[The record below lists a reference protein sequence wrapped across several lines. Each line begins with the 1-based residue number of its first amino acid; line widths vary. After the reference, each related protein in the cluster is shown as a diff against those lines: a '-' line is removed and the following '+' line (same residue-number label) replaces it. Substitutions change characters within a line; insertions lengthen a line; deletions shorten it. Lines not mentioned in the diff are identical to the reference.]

1 MSTFTSSNMFDVL
14 PSALFERIT
23 TMRRIVKSTVKIQP
37 LNTGSINSTQS
48 ITFQLPQDAIL
59 DLSTLEF
66 SAMVRLPHNGAAAGT
81 PQNYYQGR
89 YLPRNGLASLIS
101 SIDIQINGKSIS
113 NIVGYSYLYN
123 LIKDWVLGKD
133 LSHRAG
139 EVRDPSSFFCHDAGR
154 IVPIRGF
161 PIVRFNNNVATDNKF
176 LRFEQRYFC
185 RDFIGFLNENSQSV
199 INTAMLG
206 LVQIQIWLESP
217 AVLILGS
224 RPSVALAATNS
235 TTTSSLQINRS
246 AGIIPQRANSMEGWL
261 DLVNGAG
268 LQLMTAPAAS
278 TNTSTLSITSYLNDQ
293 QRFMRIG
300 QNWTM
305 GDTGIPIEGNVKIG
319 GLNNGDLGD
328 LNLTNAAAVPA
339 ETNVYVLSDVQF
351 TITRYQFNDSSYYN
365 IVNKVLSEGRAFT
378 IHFKNYDMF
387 TGTPTTSRNQTH
399 RITAASE
406 CLNWV
411 VNTFQLNDR
420 ETQQQVVNTLISPQ
434 AAGEI
439 GVYQATIDSQVASA
453 LPRTFNNSVYFVR
466 NGSKIRT
473 SFYKTDGYAEGNGAP
488 REPWEVYKDNIL
500 FWEGETKGVNKQY
513 EGCQSLYHFIETFY
527 NDILSFQ
534 YNRDKTTQDG
544 EWLLNGYNCTQ
555 SGPVTIEWTTTED
568 TTEYT
573 VNNQLTST
581 DADNIKGFSGVDLR
595 TRINNAC
602 TPVCYVCSTSRLE
615 IGANRN
621 INLFK

>member
-1 MSTFTSSNMFDVL
+1 MSAFNSSFSYDVL

-23 TMRRIVKSTVKIQP
+23 TMKNIGKTTVKIQP
-37 LNTGSINSTQS
+37 LNNGSINSSQS
-48 ITFQLPQDAIL
+48 ITFQLPNDTIL

-66 SAMVRLPHNGAAAGT
+66 SAIVKLPHNGAAAGT

-133 LSHRAG
+133 LSNRAG
-139 EVRDPSSFFCHDAGR
+139 EMRDPSSFFCHDNGK

-161 PIVRFNNNVATDNKF
+161 PIVKYTGTAATDDKF
-176 LRFEQRYFC
+176 LRFQQRYFC

-199 INTAMLG
+199 INTALLG

-217 AVLILGS
+217 AVLMLGS
-224 RPSVALAATNS
+224 KPSVALAATNS

-261 DLVNGAG
+261 DLTNGAG
-268 LQLMTAPAAS
+268 LQLMTAPPNNATMTTVS
-278 TNTSTLSITSYLNDQ
+278 QFLIDQ

-300 QNWTM
+300 QNFTM
-305 GDTGIPIEGNVKIG
+305 GDTGIPIDGNVKIG

-328 LNLTNAAAVPA
+328 LNNTNAAAVPA
-339 ETNVYVLSDVQF
+339 ETNIFVLSDVYF
-351 TITRYQFNDSSYYN
+351 TITRYQFYDPSYYN
-365 IVNKVLSEGRAFT
+365 IVNKVFSENRAFT

-387 TGTPTTSRNQTH
+387 TGTSTTARTQTH

-434 AAGEI
+434 ASGEI
-439 GVYQATIDSQVASA
+439 GVYQATFDSQVASA

-466 NGSKIRT
+466 NGSKIKT
-473 SFYKTDGYAEGNGAP
+473 SYYKLDGNPQGNGAP

-500 FWEGETKGVNKQY
+500 FWEGETKGINKQY

-534 YNRDKTTQDG
+534 YNKDKTTQDG
-544 EWLLNGYNCTQ
+544 EWLLNGYDCTR
-555 SGPVTIEWTTTED
+555 SGPITIEWSTTED

-573 VNNQLTST
+573 VANQLTST
-581 DADNIKGFSGVDLR
+581 DADNIKGFSGVDLK

-602 TPVCYVCSTSRLE
+602 VPVAYTCYTSRLE
-615 IGANRN
+615 IGPNRN
-621 INLFK
+621 IDLYK

>member
-1 MSTFTSSNMFDVL
+1 MSSFTSSNMFDVL

-23 TMRRIVKSTVKIQP
+23 SMKKLDKSTVKIQP
-37 LNTGSINSTQS
+37 LNNGSVNSTQS
-48 ITFQLPQDAIL
+48 ITFQLPNDAVL
-59 DLSTLEF
+59 DLSTLEL
-66 SAMVRLPHNGAAAGT
+66 SALIKLPHNGAAIGT
-81 PQNYYQGR
+81 PQNYYQGK

-101 SIDIQINGKSIS
+101 AIDIQINGKSIS

-133 LSHRAG
+133 LTNRAG
-139 EVRDPSSFFCHDAGR
+139 EMRDPSSFFCHDNGK
-154 IVPIRGF
+154 IIPIRGF
-161 PIVRFNNNVATDNKF
+161 PIVKFTGTTANDDKFVRFQ
-176 LRFEQRYFC
+176 QRYYC
-185 RDFIGFLNENSQSV
+185 RDFIGFLNESSQTI

-224 RPSVALAATNS
+224 KPSVALTATNS
-235 TTTSSLQINRS
+235 TTTSSLQISRT

-268 LQLMTAPAAS
+268 LQLMTAPPNSATMTTVS
-278 TNTSTLSITSYLNDQ
+278 QFLIDQ
-293 QRFMRIG
+293 QRFMRVS
-300 QNWTM
+300 QNFTM
-305 GDTGIPIEGNVKIG
+305 GDTGIAIDGNVKID
-319 GLNNGDLGD
+319 GLNSGNLGD
-328 LNLTNAAAVPA
+328 LNNTNAAAVPA
-339 ETNVYVLSDVQF
+339 ETNIFVLSDIFLTV
-351 TITRYQFNDSSYYN
+351 TRYMFQDSSYYN
-365 IVNKVLSEGRAFT
+365 IINKVFSDNRVFN

-387 TGTPTTSRNQTH
+387 TGPSTTSRNQTH

-434 AAGEI
+434 ASGEV
-439 GVYQATIDSQVASA
+439 GAYQATIDSQIASA

-466 NGSKIRT
+466 NGSKIKT
-473 SFYKTDGYAEGNGAP
+473 SYYKIDGNPVGNGAP
-488 REPWEVYKDNIL
+488 REPWEVYKDNIY

-534 YNRDKTTQDG
+534 YNRDKTTADG
-544 EWLLNGYNCTQ
+544 EWLINGYDCTR
-555 SGPVTIEWTTTED
+555 SGPLTIEWSTTED

-573 VNNQLTST
+573 VTNQLTST
-581 DADNIKGFSGVDLR
+581 DADNIKGFSGVDLK
-595 TRINNAC
+595 TRINAAC
-602 TPVCYVCSTSRLE
+602 TPVCYACYTSRLE
-615 IGANRN
+615 IGAFRN
-621 INLFK
+621 INLYK

>member
-1 MSTFTSSNMFDVL
+1 MSAMFDFL
-14 PSALFERIT
+14 PSGLFERIQK
-23 TMRRIVKSTVKIQP
+23 MKRIGKSTVKIQP
-37 LNTGSINSTQS
+37 LNNGSVNSTQS
-48 ITFQLPQDAIL
+48 ITFQLPNDAIL

-66 SAMVRLPHNGAAAGT
+66 SAVVKTPHNGAIINS
-81 PQNYYQGR
+81 PQYYYQGR

-133 LSHRAG
+133 LSNRVG
-139 EVRDPSSFFCHDAGR
+139 ELRDPSSFFCHDGGK

-161 PIVRFNNNVATDNKF
+161 PIVKYTGTAATDDKF
-176 LRFEQRYFC
+176 LRFQQRYYC
-185 RDFIGFLNENSQSV
+185 RDFIGFLNESSQTV

-206 LVQIQIWLESP
+206 TVQIQIWLESP

-224 RPSVALAATNS
+224 KPSTALAATNS
-235 TTTSSLQINRS
+235 TTNSSLQINRA
-246 AGIIPQRANSMEGWL
+246 AGVIPQRANSMEGWL

-268 LQLMTAPAAS
+268 LQLMTAPAAAAA
-278 TNTSTLSITSYLNDQ
+278 TTTTLSNFLIDQ
-293 QRFMRIG
+293 QRFMRMG

-305 GDTGIPIEGNVKIG
+305 GDTGITIDGNVKIG

-328 LNLTNAAAVPA
+328 LNNVNAAAVVA
-339 ETNVYVLSDVQF
+339 ETNVYTLSDIYF
-351 TITRYQFNDSSYYN
+351 TITRYQFYESTYYD
-365 IVNKVLSEGRAFT
+365 IVNKVFSDGRTFN

-387 TGTPTTSRNQTH
+387 TGPSTTSRTQTH
-399 RITAASE
+399 RITTASE
-406 CLNWV
+406 CVNWV

-420 ETQQQVVNTLISPQ
+420 ETQQQIVNTLISPQ
-434 AAGEI
+434 AAGEL
-439 GVYQATIDSQVASA
+439 GVYQATIDSQIASA
-453 LPRTFNNSVYFVR
+453 LPRTFNNAVYFVR
-466 NGSKIRT
+466 NGSKIRN
-473 SFYKTDGYAEGNGAP
+473 SYYKIDGDPMGNGAP

-500 FWEGETKGVNKQY
+500 FWEGETKGINKQY

-534 YNRDKTTQDG
+534 YNRDKTIQDG
-544 EWLLNGYNCTQ
+544 EMLLSGYNCTQ
-555 SGPVTIEWTTTED
+555 SGPITIEWSTVED

-573 VNNQLTST
+573 NVNQLISA
-581 DADNIKGFSGVDLR
+581 DSDNIKGFSGVDLK
-595 TRINNAC
+595 TRINAAC
-602 TPVCYVCSTSRLE
+602 TPVAYVCYTSRLE

-621 INLFK
+621 INLYK

>member
-1 MSTFTSSNMFDVL
+1 MSSFTSSNMFDVL

-23 TMRRIVKSTVKIQP
+23 SMKKLDKSTVKIQP
-37 LNTGSINSTQS
+37 LNNGSVNSTQS
-48 ITFQLPQDAIL
+48 ITFQLPNDAVL
-59 DLSTLEF
+59 DLSTLEL
-66 SAMVRLPHNGAAAGT
+66 SALIKLPHNGAAIGT
-81 PQNYYQGR
+81 PQNYYQGK

-101 SIDIQINGKSIS
+101 AIDIQINGKSIS

-133 LSHRAG
+133 LTNRAG
-139 EVRDPSSFFCHDAGR
+139 EMRDPSSFFCHDNGK
-154 IVPIRGF
+154 IIPIRGF
-161 PIVRFNNNVATDNKF
+161 PIVKFTGTTANDDKFVRFQ
-176 LRFEQRYFC
+176 QRYYC
-185 RDFIGFLNENSQSV
+185 RDFIGFLNESSQTI

-224 RPSVALAATNS
+224 KPSVALTATNS
-235 TTTSSLQINRS
+235 TTTSSLQISRT

-268 LQLMTAPAAS
+268 LQLMTAPPNSATMTTVS
-278 TNTSTLSITSYLNDQ
+278 QFLIDQ
-293 QRFMRIG
+293 QRFMRVS
-300 QNWTM
+300 QNFTM
-305 GDTGIPIEGNVKIG
+305 GDTGIAIDGNVKID
-319 GLNNGDLGD
+319 GLNSGNLGD
-328 LNLTNAAAVPA
+328 LNNTNAAAVAA
-339 ETNVYVLSDVQF
+339 ETNIFVLSDIFLTV
-351 TITRYQFNDSSYYN
+351 TRYMFQDSSYYN
-365 IVNKVLSEGRAFT
+365 IINKVFSDNRVFN

-387 TGTPTTSRNQTH
+387 TGPSTTSRNQTH

-434 AAGEI
+434 ASGEV
-439 GVYQATIDSQVASA
+439 GAYQATIDSQIASA

-466 NGSKIRT
+466 NGSKIKT
-473 SFYKTDGYAEGNGAP
+473 SYYKIDGNPVGNGAP
-488 REPWEVYKDNIL
+488 REPWEVYKDNIY

-534 YNRDKTTQDG
+534 YNRDKTTADG
-544 EWLLNGYNCTQ
+544 EWLINGYDCTR
-555 SGPVTIEWTTTED
+555 SGPLTIEWSTTED

-573 VNNQLTST
+573 VTNQLTST
-581 DADNIKGFSGVDLR
+581 DADNIKGFSGVDLK
-595 TRINNAC
+595 TRINAAC
-602 TPVCYVCSTSRLE
+602 TPVCYACYTSRLE
-615 IGANRN
+615 IGAFRN
-621 INLFK
+621 INLYK

>member
-1 MSTFTSSNMFDVL
+1 MSTFTSSMNYDVL
-14 PSALFERIT
+14 PSSLFERIS
-23 TMRRIVKSTVKIQP
+23 TMRRIIKSIVKIQP
-37 LNTGSINSTQS
+37 LNNGSINSTQS

-59 DLSTLEF
+59 DLATLEF
-66 SAMVRLPHNGAAAGT
+66 SALIKLPHNGAAINT
-81 PQNYYQGR
+81 PQNYYQGK

-133 LSHRAG
+133 LSNRSG
-139 EVRDPSSFFCHDAGR
+139 EMRDPSSFFCHDAGK
-154 IVPIRGF
+154 IIPIRGF
-161 PIVRFNNNVATDNKF
+161 PIVKYTGTTTTDDKF
-176 LRFEQRYFC
+176 LRFQQRYFC

-224 RPSVALAATNS
+224 KPSVALAATNS
-235 TTTSSLQINRS
+235 TTTSSLQITRS

-261 DLVNGAG
+261 DLTNGAG
-268 LQLMTAPAAS
+268 LQLMAAPPNTANIS
-278 TNTSTLSITSYLNDQ
+278 TVSQFLLDQ
-293 QRFMRIG
+293 QRFMRMG
-300 QNWTM
+300 QNFTM
-305 GDTGIPIEGNVKIG
+305 GDTGIAIDGNVKIG

-328 LNLTNAAAVPA
+328 LNNTNGAAVAA
-339 ETNVYVLSDVQF
+339 ETNVYTLSDVYF

-387 TGTPTTSRNQTH
+387 TGTPTTSRTQTH
-399 RITAASE
+399 RITCASE

-434 AAGEI
+434 STGEV
-439 GVYQATIDSQVASA
+439 GAYQATFDSQIASS
-453 LPRTFNNSVYFVR
+453 LPRSFNNSCYFVR
-466 NGSKIRT
+466 NGSKIKT
-473 SFYKTDGYAEGNGAP
+473 SYYKTDGYAEGNGAP

-534 YNRDKTTQDG
+534 YNRDKTTMDG

-555 SGPVTIEWTTTED
+555 TGPLTIEWSTTED

-573 VNNQLTST
+573 VANQLTST
-581 DADNIKGFSGVDLR
+581 DADNIKGFSGVDLK
-595 TRINNAC
+595 TRINAAC
-602 TPVCYVCSTSRLE
+602 TPVAYVCSTSRLE

>member
-1 MSTFTSSNMFDVL
+1 MSTFTSSMNYDVL
-14 PSALFERIT
+14 PSSLFERIS
-23 TMRRIVKSTVKIQP
+23 TMRRIVKSVVKIQP
-37 LNTGSINSTQS
+37 LNNGSINSTQS

-59 DLSTLEF
+59 DLSSLEF
-66 SAMVRLPHNGAAAGT
+66 SAVIKLPHNGAAINT
-81 PQNYYQGR
+81 PQNYYQGK

-133 LSHRAG
+133 LSNRSG
-139 EVRDPSSFFCHDAGR
+139 EMRDPSSFFCHDAGK
-154 IVPIRGF
+154 IIPIRGF
-161 PIVRFNNNVATDNKF
+161 PIVKYTGTTTTDDKF
-176 LRFEQRYFC
+176 LRFQQRYFC

-224 RPSVALAATNS
+224 KPSVALAATNS
-235 TTTSSLQINRS
+235 TTTSSLQITRS

-261 DLVNGAG
+261 DLTNGAG
-268 LQLMTAPAAS
+268 LQLMAAPPNTANIS
-278 TNTSTLSITSYLNDQ
+278 TVSQFLLDQ
-293 QRFMRIG
+293 QRFMRMG
-300 QNWTM
+300 QNFTM
-305 GDTGIPIEGNVKIG
+305 GDTGIAIDGNVKIG

-328 LNLTNAAAVPA
+328 LNNTNGAAVAA
-339 ETNVYVLSDVQF
+339 ETNVYTLSDVYF

-387 TGTPTTSRNQTH
+387 TGTPTTSRTQTH
-399 RITAASE
+399 RITCASE

-434 AAGEI
+434 STGEV
-439 GVYQATIDSQVASA
+439 GAFQATFDSQIASS
-453 LPRTFNNSVYFVR
+453 LPRSFNNSCYFVR
-466 NGSKIRT
+466 NGSKIKT
-473 SFYKTDGYAEGNGAP
+473 SYYKTDGYAEGNGAP

-534 YNRDKTTQDG
+534 YNRDKTTMDG

-555 SGPVTIEWTTTED
+555 TGPLTIEWSTTED

-573 VNNQLTST
+573 VANQLTST
-581 DADNIKGFSGVDLR
+581 DADNIKGFSGVDLK
-595 TRINNAC
+595 TRINAAC
-602 TPVCYVCSTSRLE
+602 TPVAYVCSTSRLE

>member
-1 MSTFTSSNMFDVL
+1 
-14 PSALFERIT
+14 
-23 TMRRIVKSTVKIQP
+23 MRRIVISTVKIQP
-37 LNTGSINSTQS
+37 LNNGSVNSTQS

-66 SAMVRLPHNGAAAGT
+66 SAMVRLPHNGAASGT

-89 YLPRNGLASLIS
+89 YLPRNGLSSLIS

-161 PIVRFNNNVATDNKF
+161 PIVKFNNNVASDNKF
-176 LRFEQRYFC
+176 VRFEQRYFC

-224 RPSVALAATNS
+224 KPSVTLTSTNS
-235 TTTSSLQINRS
+235 TTTSSLQVNRS

-268 LQLMTAPAAS
+268 LQLMTAPAAA
-278 TNTSTLSITSYLNDQ
+278 TNTSTLTITSYLNDQ

-328 LNLTNAAAVPA
+328 LNLTNAAAVAA

-387 TGTPTTSRNQTH
+387 TGTTTTSRTQTH

-434 AAGEI
+434 AAGEV
-439 GVYQATIDSQVASA
+439 GVYQATFDSQLASA

-466 NGSKIRT
+466 NGSKIKT
-473 SFYKTDGYAEGNGAP
+473 SFYKLDGNPQGNGAP

-534 YNRDKTTQDG
+534 YNKDKTTQDG
-544 EWLLNGYNCTQ
+544 EWLLNGYDCTR
-555 SGPVTIEWTTTED
+555 SGPITIEWSTTED

-573 VNNQLTST
+573 VANQLTST
-581 DADNIKGFSGVDLR
+581 DADNIKGFSGVDLK

-602 TPVCYVCSTSRLE
+602 TPSRT
-615 IGANRN
+615 
-621 INLFK
+621 K

>member
-1 MSTFTSSNMFDVL
+1 MSYYYEVL
-14 PSALFERIT
+14 PSSLFERIS
-23 TMRRIVKSTVKIQP
+23 TMRRIVISTVKIQP
-37 LNTGSINSTQS
+37 LNNGSVNSTQS

-66 SAMVRLPHNGAAAGT
+66 SAMVRLPHNGAASGT

-89 YLPRNGLASLIS
+89 YLPRNGLSSLIS

-161 PIVRFNNNVATDNKF
+161 PIVKFNNNVASDNKF
-176 LRFEQRYFC
+176 VRFEQRYFC

-224 RPSVALAATNS
+224 KPSVTLTSTNS
-235 TTTSSLQINRS
+235 TTTSSLQVNRS

-268 LQLMTAPAAS
+268 LQLMTAPAAA
-278 TNTSTLSITSYLNDQ
+278 TNTSTLTITSYLNDQ

-328 LNLTNAAAVPA
+328 LNLTNAAAVAA

-387 TGTPTTSRNQTH
+387 TGTTTTSRTQTH

-434 AAGEI
+434 AAGEV
-439 GVYQATIDSQVASA
+439 GVYQATFDSQLASA

-466 NGSKIRT
+466 NGSKIKT
-473 SFYKTDGYAEGNGAP
+473 SFYKLDGNPQGNGAP

-534 YNRDKTTQDG
+534 YNKDKTTQDG
-544 EWLLNGYNCTQ
+544 EWLLNGYDCTR
-555 SGPVTIEWTTTED
+555 SGPITIEWSTTED

-573 VNNQLTST
+573 VANQLTST
-581 DADNIKGFSGVDLR
+581 DADNIKGFSGVDLK

-602 TPVCYVCSTSRLE
+602 TPSRT
-615 IGANRN
+615 
-621 INLFK
+621 K

>member
-1 MSTFTSSNMFDVL
+1 MRYYCLLQIVLHVLSRLKALYIITYKKKIKKIFKFFISVIIYIYMSTFTTSMNYDVL
-14 PSALFERIT
+14 PSSLFSRIS

-133 LSHRAG
+133 LTNRVG

-176 LRFEQRYFC
+176 VRFEQRYFC

-235 TTTSSLQINRS
+235 TTTSSLQISRS
-246 AGIIPQRANSMEGWL
+246 AGVIPQRANSMEGWL
-261 DLVNGAG
+261 DLTNGAG
-268 LQLMTAPAAS
+268 LQLMTAPAYSS
-278 TNTSTLSITSYLNDQ
+278 TTTTLSITGYLNDQ
-293 QRFMRIG
+293 QRFMRMG
-300 QNWTM
+300 QNFTM
-305 GDTGIPIEGNVKIG
+305 GDTGIPIDGNVRIG
-319 GLNNGDLGD
+319 GLNNGDLGE
-328 LNLTNAAAVPA
+328 LNNTNASAVPP
-339 ETNVYVLSDVQF
+339 ETNVFVLSDVQF

-378 IHFKNYDMF
+378 IYFKNYD
-387 TGTPTTSRNQTH
+387 
-399 RITAASE
+399 
-406 CLNWV
+406 
-411 VNTFQLNDR
+411 
-420 ETQQQVVNTLISPQ
+420 IS
-434 AAGEI
+434 
-439 GVYQATIDSQVASA
+439 
-453 LPRTFNNSVYFVR
+453 NS
-466 NGSKIRT
+466 
-473 SFYKTDGYAEGNGAP
+473 
-488 REPWEVYKDNIL
+488 
-500 FWEGETKGVNKQY
+500 
-513 EGCQSLYHFIETFY
+513 
-527 NDILSFQ
+527 
-534 YNRDKTTQDG
+534 
-544 EWLLNGYNCTQ
+544 
-555 SGPVTIEWTTTED
+555 
-568 TTEYT
+568 
-573 VNNQLTST
+573 
-581 DADNIKGFSGVDLR
+581 
-595 TRINNAC
+595 
-602 TPVCYVCSTSRLE
+602 
-615 IGANRN
+615 
-621 INLFK
+621 